1 MKQSRTQNAQATINS
16 DDKHSQFWLA
26 IKVSKV
32 SKVSKKDEQTR
43 RPSVVQPQSNSLLDE
58 K

>member
-16 DDKHSQFWLA
+16 DD
-26 IKVSKV
+26 KVSKV

-43 RPSVVQPQSNSLLDE
+43 RPSVVQPQFNSLLDE